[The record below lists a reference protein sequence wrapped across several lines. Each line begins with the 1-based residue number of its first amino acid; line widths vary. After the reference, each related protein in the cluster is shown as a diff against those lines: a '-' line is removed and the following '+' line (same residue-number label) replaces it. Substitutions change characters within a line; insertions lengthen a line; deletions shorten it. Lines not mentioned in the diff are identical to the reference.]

1 VTVSHNDPELERITN
16 KAKQR
21 GENIFIEDVNLRL
34 SSSVARLL
42 KSFNSGKL
50 TVEKRSLII
59 LRDFHHFLEPA
70 DHDLANK
77 IFFFSTI
84 ENCKEVVELTTK
96 LNFVQFSCQ
105 LEGFTVNFFLNVY
118 NNCRITQDLKTTCL
132 VHSWLKI
139 TQ

>member
-1 VTVSHNDPELERITN
+1 MQQTIVIVSHNDPELERITN

-21 GENIFIEDVNLRL
+21 GENIFIEEVHLRL
-34 SSSVARLL
+34 SPSVARLL

-50 TVEKRSLII
+50 TVEKRSSII
-59 LRDFHHFLEPA
+59 LRDFFNHFLEPA

-105 LEGFTVNFFLNVY
+105 LEGLLSTFF
-118 NNCRITQDLKTTCL
+118 
-132 VHSWLKI
+132 
-139 TQ
+139 